1 VAEVATGLLTGY
13 RRPLRRAAVISMHT
27 SPTASLGHSANGGL
41 NVYVREVCS
50 ALSDRGVAT
59 DVFTRR
65 LNPEEPAIER
75 MAPLSRVVYLPAGPP
90 ELDKYGLFDRVPEF
104 TDGVARFARDQGIRY
119 DLLYS
124 HYWLSG
130 AVACALHPVF
140 SVPWVHTAH
149 TLAVVKNRRLARG
162 ATPEPQVRV
171 QLEGEISRCAD
182 LLVVSTPSE
191 ALDLAAAYGI
201 PLHKAEVIAPG
212 VDLEV
217 FRRRDP
223 VSARRQIGCPD
234 SQLVLFVGR
243 LERLKGV
250 DIVLRAFAAH
260 ADARPDL
267 RLLVLGED
275 SRHTGESEKARLI
288 QLAAELGIQDRVEF
302 VGPVAH
308 HELPYFYS
316 AASACLMPSY
326 SESFGLVAL
335 EAQACGCPVIAS
347 NVAGLASV
355 VRDGVTGFLVE
366 GDDSEPYAS
375 ALGRLLDDRALA
387 AEMGR
392 KGTLLAQRFTW
403 QRTAGRLLAAFDRLE
418 AGAQAGVQASART
431 E

>member
-1 VAEVATGLLTGY
+1 MAELTTGLLTGL
-13 RRPLRRAAVISMHT
+13 RRPLERAAVISMHT

-65 LNPEEPAIER
+65 LNPDDPAIER
-75 MAPLSRVVYLPAGPP
+75 IAPLSRVIYVPAGSTD
-90 ELDKYGLFDRVPEF
+90 LDKYGLFDHVPEF
-104 TDGVARFARDQGIRY
+104 TDGVARFTAEEGLRY

-130 AVACALHPVF
+130 AVACALHPLF
-140 SVPWVHTAH
+140 AVPWVHTAH

-162 ATPEPQVRV
+162 AVPEPQVRL

-182 LLVVSTPSE
+182 LLVVSTLSE
-191 ALDLAAAYGI
+191 AEDLVAAYGI
-201 PLHKAEVIAPG
+201 PRDKTEVIAPG
-212 VDLEV
+212 VDLDM
-217 FRRRDP
+217 FRPREAESSRRL
-223 VSARRQIGCPD
+223 IGYPD
-234 SQLVLFVGR
+234 HRIVLFVGR

-250 DIVLRAFAAH
+250 DIVLEAFAAEVEG
-260 ADARPDL
+260 RPDL

-275 SRHTGESEKARLI
+275 SRHSGESEKARLKD
-288 QLAAELGIQDRVEF
+288 LAQKLGIEARVDF

-316 AASACLMPSY
+316 AATACLMPSY

-355 VRDGVTGFLVE
+355 VRDGVSGFLVD
-366 GDDSEPYAS
+366 GDEPDRYAQ

-392 KGTLLAQRFTW
+392 KGILLAQRFTW
-403 QRTAGRLLAAFDRLE
+403 QRTADRLLAAFARLG
-418 AGAQAGVQASART
+418 AGAQVGVQASART